1 VNTLIALTLVQVPAP
16 PGFIDVRVIAST
28 EGAVPQRIQAAD
40 IVFGWNTDDLRLV
53 GLDNDGAIPSTC
65 TCIPS
70 GPQGEYTGVNEAVP
84 PADGDGMLWWLAPLT
99 GIPVYIA
106 GSTQITTIRFERL
119 RPFEA
124 SEVRLIPSITV
135 DYEARTIVYGSNV
148 PGSNVTGVLTP
159 AIVSGC
165 ECDLSGDGYV
175 DAADL
180 AQSLAGWNGGEQ
192 LAQILSAWGP
202 CPYRGDDA

>member
-1 VNTLIALTLVQVPAP
+1 MNTLIALTLVQVPAP

-40 IVFGWNTDDLRLV
+40 IVFGWNTNDLRLV
-53 GLDNDGAIPSTC
+53 GLDNTGAIDTTC
-65 TCIPS
+65 SCIPPS
-70 GPQGEYTGVNEAVP
+70 SQDYTGANEADP
-84 PADGDGMLWWLAPLT
+84 PADGNAIMWWLSPLT
-99 GIPVYIA
+99 GIPVFISE
-106 GSTQITTIRFERL
+106 GSHLTTIRFERL
-119 RPFEA
+119 RPFDA
-124 SEVRLIPSITV
+124 SEVRLIPSLV
-135 DYEARTIVYGSNV
+135 VSYEARTIVYGSNV

-165 ECDLSGDGYV
+165 ECDLDGNGYV

-180 AQSLAGWNGGEQ
+180 AQSLAGWGGGEQ